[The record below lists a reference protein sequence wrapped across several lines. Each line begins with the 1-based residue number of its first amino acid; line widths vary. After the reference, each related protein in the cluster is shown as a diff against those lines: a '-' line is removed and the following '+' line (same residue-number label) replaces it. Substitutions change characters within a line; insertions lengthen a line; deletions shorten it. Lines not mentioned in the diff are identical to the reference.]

1 MYPYLTDRGE
11 QIKRKLVRKKIY
23 VPTLWP
29 NVLQDCSA
37 DSYEYYLAQNLV
49 FLPIDQRYTVN
60 DMNYMLT
67 VLDEISEKAGD
78 KNGN

>member
-11 QIKRKLVRKKIY
+11 QIKRKLVTKKIY

-29 NVLQDCSA
+29 NVLHDCSA